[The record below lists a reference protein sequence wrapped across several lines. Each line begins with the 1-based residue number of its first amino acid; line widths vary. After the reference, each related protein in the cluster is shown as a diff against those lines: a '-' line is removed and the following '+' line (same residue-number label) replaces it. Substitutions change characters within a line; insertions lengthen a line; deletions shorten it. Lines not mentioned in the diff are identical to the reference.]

1 MRLVQ
6 SNEVNL
12 KSRTR
17 CVELHDELS
26 MLRLK
31 LLASHFEH
39 SDRLEALE
47 AGNRENLSRLGYS
60 EMKEK
65 TP

>member
-1 MRLVQ
+1 
-6 SNEVNL
+6 
-12 KSRTR
+12 
-17 CVELHDELS
+17 
-26 MLRLK
+26 MLLLK

-47 AGNRENLSRLGYS
+47 AGNRENLSRLGYP
-60 EMKEK
+60 ERKEK